1 MLWNVSN
8 IGKITQLKFKTF
20 YRPSSASPTDVENRH
35 EWFLYSKIITISEM
49 RVCPLR
55 RPVLPTKHWCQII
68 RKYENDFQRQCMH
81 LQKYDNASFSLLL
94 RGALVK
100 SYHTIYCFYQLHITY
115 LLTVKSLEYIILMHN
130 HAMQLNVTVM

>member
-1 MLWNVSN
+1 
-8 IGKITQLKFKTF
+8 
-20 YRPSSASPTDVENRH
+20 
-35 EWFLYSKIITISEM
+35 
-49 RVCPLR
+49 
-55 RPVLPTKHWCQII
+55 
-68 RKYENDFQRQCMH
+68 MH

-130 HAMQLNVTVM
+130 HAMQLNVTVMQWFLIRGNLPSEGKQPFLEG